1 MAIEKQINIVVKE
14 TGLDDINKKVNNLDA
29 SLDKL
34 QDTNKKTG
42 TSFKDSANSVLE
54 NGGAMGLLNDAT
66 GGLAMTVKDAVE
78 ASVLFTKNTKIAT
91 IAQKAWN
98 WAISLNPIGLIVAAI
113 LLAITAI
120 VSLTMYLYNSAKANE
135 AAMNATAK
143 NTKAL
148 EAQSVAAKKSGDALK
163 ISNDQNYAM
172 AQAAGASTEALRK
185 LTVKHNEEAIAL
197 NLKNAKIAQ
206 STFLR
211 QRDTLAVL
219 EANGASDEAIEKQ
232 KKLTDATYKE
242 FQEQNKLLDSS
253 YKERHAIER
262 KNAVEILTEKTAAS
276 QKATSEAEAARQKE
290 KDRIKSDR
298 EKEKADAIQAVKD
311 LAKAKADAEMQS
323 ARDALAIIDAL
334 KKESETPAQKE
345 QREYEEKKAILEAN
359 NVSTAE
365 LDLKHKEFIAQQ
377 NDEWFAMES
386 EKSLKRDADE
396 KERDEKKKAEKEARE
411 RAWMLATTTIAES
424 TASIFDNLEAL
435 GLKKSKAAV
444 AIRKGIALAQ
454 IAADTGKA
462 ISSAVTMATDA
473 GKGAASVGGPFAGV
487 LGAIATAA
495 SYAGS
500 VAMITSNV
508 ARAKSLLSG
517 GGSGGGGGS
526 TGGGGGSMPSAPSFN
541 LVQGTGS
548 NQIASSINTQ
558 QPIEAYVVSKN
569 VSTGQEL
576 DRNIIKSASL

>member
-411 RAWMLATTTIAES
+411 RAWMLATTTIAEN
-424 TASIFDNLEAL
+424 TASIFDNLESL

-444 AIRKGIALAQ
+444 TIRKGIALAQ

-462 ISSAVTMATDA
+462 FSSAVPMALDA

-558 QPIEAYVVSKN
+558 QPIEAFVVSKN